1 MSDTKSVWKKYAAAA
16 LAVVSVVGFASCGSS
31 NGAGSDDSATS
42 ELEQVKKNG
51 EIVFGTEGTYA
62 PFSYHDT
69 DDNLTGYDV
78 EIATAVAEELGVK
91 AKFVEANW
99 DSLLAGV
106 DAKKFDTVADQLTP
120 NDERKQK
127 YDFTDLYTYSQGVA
141 VTKKGNDDI
150 KSFSDI
156 KGKNA
161 AETKTSNWNQTA
173 QENGANIVSVN
184 DFAQAVDAITS
195 GRADVTLNDKLAVLD
210 YLKQKPDADVQIAA
224 KSEISPAAAFPIRKG
239 EDDLVK
245 ALNDALAKLQKDGTL
260 KKLSVKYFGE
270 DVSVKQ

>member
-1 MSDTKSVWKKYAAAA
+1 M
-16 LAVVSVVGFASCGSS
+16 
-31 NGAGSDDSATS
+31 
-42 ELEQVKKNG
+42 
-51 EIVFGTEGTYA
+51 
-62 PFSYHDT
+62 
-69 DDNLTGYDV
+69 
-78 EIATAVAEELGVK
+78 
-91 AKFVEANW
+91 
-99 DSLLAGV
+99 
-106 DAKKFDTVADQLTP
+106 TP

-127 YDFTDLYTYSQGVA
+127 YDFTRPVHLLAGRRGDEE
-141 VTKKGNDDI
+141 GNDDI

-239 EDDLVK
+239 
-245 ALNDALAKLQKDGTL
+245 
-260 KKLSVKYFGE
+260 
-270 DVSVKQ
+270 

>member
-106 DAKKFDTVADQLTP
+106 DA
-120 NDERKQK
+120 QK

>member
-1 MSDTKSVWKKYAAAA
+1 M
-16 LAVVSVVGFASCGSS
+16 
-31 NGAGSDDSATS
+31 
-42 ELEQVKKNG
+42 
-51 EIVFGTEGTYA
+51 
-62 PFSYHDT
+62 
-69 DDNLTGYDV
+69 

-106 DAKKFDTVADQLTP
+106 DAKKFDTVADQVTP

-245 ALNDALAKLQKDGTL
+245 ALNDALAKLQEDGTL

>member
-1 MSDTKSVWKKYAAAA
+1 MSRNSSVWKKFVTVTIAAI
-16 LAVVSVVGFASCGSS
+16 SIIGFGACGSFNNS
-31 NGAGSDDSATS
+31 SSVG
-42 ELEQVKKNG
+42 ELDQIKENG

-62 PFSYHDT
+62 PFSYHDA
-69 DDNLTGYDV
+69 DDKLTGYDV
-78 EIATAVAEELGVK
+78 EVATAVAKELGVK

-106 DAKKFDTVADQLTP
+106 DAKKFDTVADQVAP
-120 NDERKQK
+120 SDERKQK

-150 KSFSDI
+150 KTFADI

-195 GRADVTLNDKLAVLD
+195 GRAEVTLNDKLAVLD
-210 YLKQKPDADVQIAA
+210 YLKQKPDAEVQISA
-224 KSEISPAAAFPIRKG
+224 KSEVSPAAAFPIRKG

-245 ALNDALAKLQKDGTL
+245 AVNDALAKLRKKGVL
-260 KKLSVKYFGE
+260 EKLSVKYFGE
-270 DVSVKQ
+270 DVSVK